1 MKYPL
6 RQRRTAESG
15 ASLMLA
21 VMSLIFLVP
30 MIGLAVDVGML
41 YVVKARLQG
50 AVDGASLAAA
60 RSLNLGQTTA
70 AQATSA
76 KQNAVNWFYANF
88 PPGSWLTNS
97 TLMDTSDTH
106 AHVYDDLVN
115 PNLRHVDVTASSH
128 VPTLFMNWFGVRF
141 TNIVA
146 YGFAS
151 RRDVN
156 AMLVMDRSG
165 SMCHSSSPPCTSSD
179 PTCGALIQASKTF
192 TGQFSAGRD
201 KIGAISF
208 ADNAYLHSVPTTA
221 FQTSLGYINSFG
233 TGNGEL
239 DTIACGGGTATPQ
252 AIALAYN
259 ELYKINQPGALNVI
273 VVETDGKPNTVTENF
288 WDGAASAIAAGS
300 SCRDANN
307 KTKGQGGFG
316 SSAALPAWTGG
327 HSMNAGG
334 SGYMADIPAGI
345 IGGIGGTDTG
355 TTSFFLFNSWTTLKT
370 NTYSEVTTGGG
381 ATPQYSAANGCW
393 MAMNHSTSGSANDLA
408 WMPATDVYG
417 SNLVNPSYNF
427 VNGVS
432 GAHITDLTMNN
443 IRAASFNATDS
454 VATRART
461 NANLPVTV
469 FAVGFTS
476 TVDDTILQRI
486 ANDPDWLPSASCV
499 SSGDCVFN
507 ANQPQGTY
515 VFAASTADLIPAFL
529 TLSSQIL
536 RLSR

>member
-1 MKYPL
+1 MMKTLL
-6 RQRRTAESG
+6 RPRGTPESG

-21 VMSLIFLVP
+21 VISLVFLVP

-70 AQATSA
+70 AQAVSA

-88 PPGSWLTNS
+88 PAGSWFTNT
-97 TLMDTSDTH
+97 TLMDTSDAH
-106 AHVYDDLVN
+106 SHVYDDPVN
-115 PNLRHVDVTASSH
+115 PNLRHVDVTASSN

-141 TNIVA
+141 TNIIA

-165 SMCHSSSPPCTSSD
+165 SMCHSSSPPCTGTDS
-179 PTCGALIQASKTF
+179 TCGALIQASKTF

-208 ADNAYLHSVPTTA
+208 ADNAYLHSVPATT
-221 FQTSLGYINSFG
+221 FQTDLGYINSFG
-233 TGNGEL
+233 TGSGEL

-273 VVETDGKPNTVTENF
+273 VVETDGKPNTVTVNF
-288 WDGAASAIAAGS
+288 WGGSTSAIAAGS

-307 KTKGQGGFG
+307 KTKGQGGFATLA
-316 SSAALPAWTGG
+316 SLPAWTGG
-327 HSMNAGG
+327 HAMNVGG
-334 SGYMADIPAGI
+334 TGYTSDIPAGI

-355 TTSFFLFNSWTTLKT
+355 NTVFLLFNSWTTVKT
-370 NTYSEVTTGGG
+370 NDYSETPYYSYPSTS
-381 ATPQYSAANGCW
+381 ATNGC
-393 MAMNHSTSGSANDLA
+393 AMSPQNSSAHNNISDLT
-408 WMPATDVYG
+408 WLPTTDVYG
-417 SNLVNPSYNF
+417 SNLINSAYNP
-427 VNGVS
+427 VTVS
-432 GAHITDLTMNN
+432 GGHITPISMTQ
-443 IRAASFNATDS
+443 IRNAAFNATDS
-454 VATRART
+454 VASSART
-461 NANLPVTV
+461 NANLPITI

-486 ANDPDWLPSASCV
+486 ANDPDWLSSASCV
-499 SSGDCVFN
+499 SSGNCVVN
-507 ANQPQGTY
+507 SNQPEGTY
-515 VFAASTADLIPAFL
+515 VFAATTADLIPAFL

>member
-1 MKYPL
+1 MKTPL
-6 RQRRTAESG
+6 CPRRTPQSG

-60 RSLNLGQTTA
+60 RSLNLGQTTV

-88 PPGSWLTNS
+88 PAGNWFTNS
-97 TLMDTSDTH
+97 TLMDTTDTH
-106 AHVYDDLVN
+106 AHVYDDAVN

-156 AMLVMDRSG
+156 AMLVLDRSG
-165 SMCHSSSPPCTSSD
+165 SMGAS
-179 PTCGALIQASKTF
+179 CGSLITAAKTF

-208 ADNAYLHSVPTTA
+208 ADNAYLHSVPSTT
-221 FQTSLGYINSFG
+221 FQTALGYINSFG

-273 VVETDGKPNTVTENF
+273 VVETDGRPNVVTVNF
-288 WDGAASAIAAGS
+288 WDGATAAITAGS
-300 SCRDANN
+300 SCLDANN
-307 KTKGQGGFG
+307 KSKGAGGFATVA
-316 SSAALPAWTGG
+316 SLPPWTAGHAMNVGG
-327 HSMNAGG
+327 TGFMG
-334 SGYMADIPAGI
+334 DIPAGI
-345 IGGIGGTDTG
+345 IGGIGGTDAPSS
-355 TTSFFLFNSWTTLKT
+355 TSFFLFNSWTTLKT

-381 ATPQYSAANGCW
+381 ATPQYSAANGCS
-393 MAMNHSTSGSANDLA
+393 MAMTHSTNGSPADLS
-408 WMPATDVYG
+408 WLPTTDVYG
-417 SNLVNPSYNF
+417 SNLLNNPYNP
-427 VNGVS
+427 VS
-432 GAHITDLTMNN
+432 TSGGHITPISMNQ
-443 IRAASFNATDS
+443 IRAAAFNATDNAAS
-454 VATRART
+454 RART
-461 NANLPVTV
+461 NANLPITV

-476 TVDDTILQRI
+476 SVDDTILQRI
-486 ANDPDWLPSASCV
+486 ANDPDWVSSASCV
-499 SSGDCVFN
+499 TSGDCVVHTD
-507 ANQPQGTY
+507 QPEGTY
-515 VFAASTADLIPAFL
+515 VFAATTADLIPAFL

>member
-1 MKYPL
+1 MKPLL

-21 VMSLIFLVP
+21 VISLIFLIP

-41 YVVKARLQG
+41 YVIKARLQG

-60 RSLNLGQTTA
+60 RALNLGQTTA

-88 PPGSWLTNS
+88 PAGSWFTNS

-106 AHVYDDLVN
+106 AHVYDDPVN

-128 VPTLFMNWFGVRF
+128 APTLFMNWFGVRF

-208 ADNAYLHSVPTTA
+208 ADNAYLHSVPATT
-221 FQTSLGYINSFG
+221 FQTDLGYINSFG
-233 TGNGEL
+233 TGSGEL

-273 VVETDGKPNTVTENF
+273 VVETDGKPNTVTVNF
-288 WDGAASAIAAGS
+288 WDGSTSSIASGS

-307 KTKGQGGFG
+307 KTKGQGGFATL
-316 SSAALPAWTGG
+316 AALPAWTGG
-327 HSMNAGG
+327 HAMSVGG
-334 SGYMADIPAGI
+334 TGYTADIPAGI
-345 IGGIGGTDTG
+345 IGGIGGTDSG
-355 TTSFFLFNSWTTLKT
+355 NPVYLLFNSWTTVKT
-370 NTYSEVTTGGG
+370 NDYSENPYYAYPPIS
-381 ATPQYSAANGCW
+381 ATNGC
-393 MAMNHSTSGSANDLA
+393 AMSLQNSSAHNNISDLT
-408 WMPATDVYG
+408 WLPTTDVYG
-417 SNLVNPSYNF
+417 SNLINASYNA
-427 VNGVS
+427 VTTSGGHVS
-432 GAHITDLTMNN
+432 PITMTQ
-443 IRAASFNATDS
+443 IRNAAFNATDN
-454 VATRART
+454 VASSART

-486 ANDPDWLPSASCV
+486 SNDPDWLSSASCV
-499 SSGDCVFN
+499 SSGKCVVN
-507 ANQPQGTY
+507 SNQPEGTY
-515 VFAASTADLIPAFL
+515 VFAATTADLIPAFL

>member
-1 MKYPL
+1 MKSPL

-21 VMSLIFLVP
+21 VISLIFLIP

-41 YVVKARLQG
+41 YVIKARLQG

-88 PPGSWLTNS
+88 PTGSWFTNS
-97 TLMDTSDTH
+97 TLMDTTDTH
-106 AHVYDDLVN
+106 AHVYDDPVN

-128 VPTLFMNWFGVRF
+128 APTLFMNWFGVRF
-141 TNIVA
+141 TNVVA

-156 AMLVMDRSG
+156 AMLVLDRSG

-179 PTCGALIQASKTF
+179 PTCGALIQSAKTF

-208 ADNAYLHSVPTTA
+208 ADNAYLHSVPATT
-221 FQTSLGYINSFG
+221 FQTDLGYINSFG

-239 DTIACGGGTATPQ
+239 DTLACGGGTATPQ

-273 VVETDGKPNTVTENF
+273 VVETDGRPNTVTVNF
-288 WDGAASAIAAGS
+288 WDGSTAGISGS
-300 SCRDANN
+300 SSCVDANN
-307 KTKGQGGFG
+307 KTKGQGGFA
-316 SSAALPAWTGG
+316 SLAALPPWTGG
-327 HSMNAGG
+327 HAMNVGG
-334 SGYMADIPAGI
+334 SGYMPDIPPGI
-345 IGGIGGTDTG
+345 IGGLGGTDSG
-355 TTSFFLFNSWTTLKT
+355 NPVYLLFNSWTTVKT
-370 NTYSEVTTGGG
+370 NDYSENPYYSYPDPT
-381 ATPQYSAANGCW
+381 ATKNCAMSLANQSAHN
-393 MAMNHSTSGSANDLA
+393 NISDLA
-408 WMPATDVYG
+408 WLPTTDVYG
-417 SNLVNPSYNF
+417 SNLINASYNA
-427 VNGVS
+427 VS
-432 GAHITDLTMNN
+432 TSGGHITSMTMSQ
-443 IRAASFNATDS
+443 IRAAAFNATDS
-454 VATRART
+454 AASRART
-461 NANLPVTV
+461 NMNLPVTV

-476 TVDDTILQRI
+476 LVDDTILQRI
-486 ANDPDWLPSASCV
+486 SNDPDWLSSASCA
-499 SSGDCVFN
+499 SSGKCVVN
-507 ANQPQGTY
+507 SNQPEGTY
-515 VFAASTADLIPAFL
+515 VFAATTADLIPAFL

>member
-1 MKYPL
+1 MTKSPL
-6 RQRRTAESG
+6 RRRGTPESG

-21 VMSLIFLVP
+21 VMSLIFLIP

-50 AVDGASLAAA
+50 AVDGGSLAAA
-60 RSLNLGQTTA
+60 RALNLGQTTG

-88 PPGSWLTNS
+88 PAGSWFTS
-97 TLMDTSDTH
+97 GTLMDTTDAH
-106 AHVYDDLVN
+106 AHVYDDPVN
-115 PNLRHVDVTASSH
+115 PNLRHVDVIASSH

-156 AMLVMDRSG
+156 AMLVLDRSG
-165 SMCHSSSPPCTSSD
+165 SMGTS
-179 PTCGALIQASKTF
+179 CGNLITAAKTF

-208 ADNAYLHSVPTTA
+208 ADNAYLHSVPTTT

-239 DTIACGGGTATPQ
+239 DTIACAGGTATPQ

-273 VVETDGKPNTVTENF
+273 VVETDGRPNTVTVNF
-288 WDGAASAIAAGS
+288 WDGTTSALASGS
-300 SCRDANN
+300 SCLDANN
-307 KTKGQGGFG
+307 KNKGAGGFA
-316 SSAALPAWTGG
+316 SLAALPPWTAG
-327 HSMNAGG
+327 HSMNSGG
-334 SGYMADIPAGI
+334 TGYMADIPAGI

-355 TTSFFLFNSWTTLKT
+355 NTAFFLFNSWTTVKT

-381 ATPQYSAANGCW
+381 STPQYSAANGCS
-393 MAMNHSTSGSANDLA
+393 MATTHSANGAPTDLT
-408 WMPATDVYG
+408 WLPTTDVYG
-417 SNLVNPSYNF
+417 SNLINSFLQLRVPLPGDICTALSM
-427 VNGVS
+427 
-432 GAHITDLTMNN
+432 TQ
-443 IRAASFNATDS
+443 IRAAAFNATDS
-454 VATRART
+454 VASRART

-469 FAVGFTS
+469 FAIGFTS
-476 TVDDTILQRI
+476 SVDDTILQRI
-486 ANDPDWLPSASCV
+486 SNDPDWFSSASCV
-499 SSGDCVFN
+499 SSGDCVVN
-507 ANQPQGTY
+507 TNQPEGTY
-515 VFAASTADLIPAFL
+515 VFAATTADLIPAFL

>member
-1 MKYPL
+1 MKTPL
-6 RQRRTAESG
+6 RPRRTPQSG

-60 RSLNLGQTTA
+60 RSLNLGQTTG

-88 PPGSWLTNS
+88 PAGNWFTNS

-106 AHVYDDLVN
+106 AHVYDDAVN

-156 AMLVMDRSG
+156 AMLVLDRSG
-165 SMCHSSSPPCTSSD
+165 SMGSSCNS
-179 PTCGALIQASKTF
+179 LITAAKTF

-208 ADNAYLHSVPTTA
+208 ADNAYLHSVPVTT
-221 FQTSLGYINSFG
+221 FQADLGYINSFG
-233 TGNGEL
+233 TSNGEL
-239 DTIACGGGTATPQ
+239 DTITCAGGTATPQ

-273 VVETDGKPNTVTENF
+273 VVETDGRPNTVTVNF
-288 WDGAASAIAAGS
+288 WDGATAGISGS
-300 SCRDANN
+300 SSCTDANN
-307 KTKGQGGFG
+307 KRKGQGGFA
-316 SSAALPAWTGG
+316 SLAALPAWTGG

-355 TTSFFLFNSWTTLKT
+355 NTTFLLFNSWTLSKSNNYNETPY
-370 NTYSEVTTGGG
+370 YSYPDPT
-381 ATPQYSAANGCW
+381 ATNGC
-393 MAMNHSTSGSANDLA
+393 AMSLKNLAAHNNISDLI
-408 WMPATDVYG
+408 WLPTTDVYG
-417 SNLVNPSYNF
+417 NSLINASYNT
-427 VNGVS
+427 VS
-432 GAHITDLTMNN
+432 TSGGHVSPINMTQ
-443 IRAASFNATDS
+443 IRNAAFNATDS
-454 VATRART
+454 IATRART

-469 FAVGFTS
+469 FAVGFTAS
-476 TVDDTILQRI
+476 VDDTILQRI
-486 ANDPDWLPSASCV
+486 SNDPDWISSASCV
-499 SSGDCVFN
+499 SSGDCVVHTD
-507 ANQPQGTY
+507 QPEGTY
-515 VFAASTADLIPAFL
+515 VFAATTADLIPAFL